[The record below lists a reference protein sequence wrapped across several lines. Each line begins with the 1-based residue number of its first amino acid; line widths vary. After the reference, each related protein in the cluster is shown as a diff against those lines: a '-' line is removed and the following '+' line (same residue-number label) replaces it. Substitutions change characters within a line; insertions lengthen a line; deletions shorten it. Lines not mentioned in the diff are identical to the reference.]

1 MAQTLRIKTAGGLTK
16 ISLSPRIKKNDG
28 YQTRKEKKR
37 ISSAAQKYI
46 NAKAQH
52 DQLEFLLAANVRP
65 GDWFVTLTY
74 DDQHLPDSWNRA
86 DKSMQ
91 WFFRKLRENR
101 RPAKTIYFYNIERAH
116 WSEDKACCHRWH
128 HHAVIPQEVPL
139 EMIQMLWGKGH
150 INAHAIV
157 LDKEHTYGHLA
168 TYLLKE
174 SNEFPGKRGWRSSK
188 GLKKPEVDCMIVDDE
203 YVIQPPESNGV
214 MVLENPGPQLTAY
227 GRFQI
232 VKFQELTGLDR
243 YENSVLLSKQARRKY
258 PPKLKAATHGT
269 D

>member
-16 ISLSPRIKKNDG
+16 MSLSPRVKKSDG
-28 YQTRKEKKR
+28 FQSRREKKKL
-37 ISSAAQKYI
+37 SSAAQKYI
-46 NAKAQH
+46 NAKVQH
-52 DQLEFLLAANVRP
+52 DQLEFLLAANVRQ

-74 DDQHLPDSWNRA
+74 DDGHLPDCWDRA

-91 WFFRKLRENR
+91 WFFRKLRER
-101 RPAKTIYFYNIERAH
+101 RKPEKTIYFYNIERAH
-116 WSEDKACCHRWH
+116 FSSRPDCCHRWH

-139 EMIQMLWGKGH
+139 ETMRELWGKGH
-150 INAHAIV
+150 IDAHPIK
-157 LDKEHTYGHLA
+157 LDKDHTYGSLA

-188 GLKKPEVDCMIVDDE
+188 GLAKPEVDCLIVDDDF
-203 YVIQPPESNGV
+203 VIQPPESDGV
-214 MVLENPGPQLTAY
+214 MVLDNPGPQLTVY

-232 VKFQELTGLDR
+232 IKFQALDGYDGDVLSSGYAGRKGSPGTGLQR
-243 YENSVLLSKQARRKY
+243 
-258 PPKLKAATHGT
+258 TGT